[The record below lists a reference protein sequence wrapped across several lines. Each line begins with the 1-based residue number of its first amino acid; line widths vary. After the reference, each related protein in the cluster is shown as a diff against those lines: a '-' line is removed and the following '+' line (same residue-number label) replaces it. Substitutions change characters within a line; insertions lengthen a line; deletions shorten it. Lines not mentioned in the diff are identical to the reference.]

1 MFVSEIIQ
9 QKIRENHS
17 ISLFKKLNIMKAS
30 VISTLNVLFTLV
42 LFSQF
47 AYTQTSVLK
56 NANHNDKALALVK
69 VENNQLSENTVA
81 NCTTNTTAFGLM
93 K

>member
-1 MFVSEIIQ
+1 
-9 QKIRENHS
+9 
-17 ISLFKKLNIMKAS
+17 MKTS

-47 AYTQTSVLK
+47 AYTQTSQLR
-56 NANHNDKALALVK
+56 NANSNDKALALVK
-69 VENNQLSENTVA
+69 VETTQLSEKA
-81 NCTTNTTAFGLM
+81 AINCTTNTTAFELT